1 MKLLFEGN
9 FAPHYRIPIYQL
21 IDKEL
26 GCDFCFGDKLGDIK
40 KMDYSALKGD
50 VTEVHNV
57 FFKGIEYQHGVLKLL
72 RKDYDTYILYSGT
85 HCVST
90 WLFLMLKKVFY
101 PKKRVYAWSHGMLG
115 KEKGFALWLY
125 KRLFGLFTG
134 AFIYNE
140 RSRQIMIENG
150 IPAEKLTTIYNSLDY
165 DKQLPLRQS
174 IQAKHIY
181 QEHFGNENKN
191 IVFIGRL
198 TKVKR
203 FDLLIDAIVKLKES
217 GELVN
222 VTFIGDGVERQN
234 MEAMIETL
242 GIKEQVWF
250 YGACYDEKTNAEL
263 IYNADLCVSPGN
275 IGLTAMHVLMFGC
288 PAITNDD
295 FDHQMPE
302 FEAIED
308 GKTGTF
314 FKAGDSTSLAETIS
328 QWFAGPGKNR
338 EQVRE
343 ACYDVIDEKWNP
355 HHQIEIFKR
364 VFLNV

>member
-1 MKLLFEGN
+1 MKLLLESN
-9 FAPHYRIPIYQL
+9 YASHYRAPIYQMM
-21 IDKEL
+21 DTEL

-40 KMDYSALKGD
+40 KMDYSTLKGV

-57 FFKGIEYQHGVLKLL
+57 FFKRIEYQCGVLSLL

-85 HCVST
+85 HCLSS
-90 WLFLMLKKVFY
+90 WLFLLLKKIFY

-115 KEKGFALWLY
+115 KESGLTLWLY

-165 DKQLPLRQS
+165 DKQLPLRQTLRLNS
-174 IQAKHIY
+174 IY
-181 QEHFGNENKN
+181 QDHFKNNHKN

-203 FDLLIDAIVKLKES
+203 FELLIDAVAQLKQR

-222 VTFIGDGVERQN
+222 VTFIGDGVERRN
-234 MEAMIETL
+234 MELMVEVF
-242 GIKEQVWF
+242 GVKEQVWF
-250 YGACYDEKTNAEL
+250 YGASYDEKTNAEL

-275 IGLTAMHVLMFGC
+275 IGLTAIHVMMFGC

-295 FDHQMPE
+295 FNCQMPE
-302 FEAIED
+302 YEAIEE
-308 GKTGTF
+308 GKTGLF
-314 FKAGDSTSLAETIS
+314 FKAGDSVSLAETIS
-328 QWFAGPGKNR
+328 KWFCTHSEDR
-338 EQVRE
+338 EMVRN
-343 ACYDVIDEKWNP
+343 ACYEVIDGKWNP
-355 HHQIEIFKR
+355 HHQINIFK
-364 VFLNV
+364 NVLLSS